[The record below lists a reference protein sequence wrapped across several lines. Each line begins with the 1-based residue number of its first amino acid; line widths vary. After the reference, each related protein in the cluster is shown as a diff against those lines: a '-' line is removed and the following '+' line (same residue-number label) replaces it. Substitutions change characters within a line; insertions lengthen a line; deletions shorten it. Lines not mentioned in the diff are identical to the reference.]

1 MAINT
6 VVKLLLEAGLVPT
19 WRVGD
24 RSSATRVG
32 FMDDFRKRLRN
43 RVPLTSDGHKP
54 YLIAVE
60 EERLAGTW
68 TTPCW

>member
-1 MAINT
+1 
-6 VVKLLLEAGLVPT
+6 
-19 WRVGD
+19 
-24 RSSATRVG
+24 
-32 FMDDFRKRLRN
+32 MDDFRKRLRN